1 MPRVRR
7 FCAPGRGP
15 RLRRAD
21 YERAVVEEAAQAAL
35 SRWGERVAH
44 HEVAVHVQ

>member
-1 MPRVRR
+1 MPRERR
-7 FCAPGRGP
+7 FGGPGRGP

-21 YERAVVEEAAQAAL
+21 YERAVVEEAARR
-35 SRWGERVAH
+35 SDERVAH